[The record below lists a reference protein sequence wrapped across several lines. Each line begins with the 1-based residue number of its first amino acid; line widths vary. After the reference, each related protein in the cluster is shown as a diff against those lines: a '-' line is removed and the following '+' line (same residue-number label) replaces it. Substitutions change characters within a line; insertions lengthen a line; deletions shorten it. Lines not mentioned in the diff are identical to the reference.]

1 MNAREVQVMVE
12 RLRERVAWVFDLDGT
27 LTKAQHDFAAIRKDL
42 GIHARAS
49 ILEALEAMPEPERQ
63 QKRER
68 LDQMEAKLAHHARA
82 ADGAVELL
90 EYLRARACRLSILTR
105 NTKANAHVALEVT
118 GLAKF
123 FEPSMVLG
131 RDEAKPK
138 PDPSGILH
146 ILKAWGCQ
154 PAQAVMVGDYVYDLK
169 AGRNAGTL
177 TVHADAT
184 DRFDFADVTDL
195 RTVGLLPLHALL
207 SGSGE
212 GPPPGTDLT

>member
-1 MNAREVQVMVE
+1 MSADEIQRIVEGLRAR
-12 RLRERVAWVFDLDGT
+12 LAWVFDLDGT
-27 LTKAQHDFAAIRKDL
+27 LTKAQHDFAAIREDL
-42 GIHARAS
+42 GIEPRAS

-68 LDQMEAKLAHHARA
+68 LDKMEAKLAHQAQAAR
-82 ADGAVELL
+82 GAVELL
-90 EYLRARACRLSILTR
+90 GYLRARGCRLGILTR

-118 GLAKF
+118 GLAEF
-123 FEPSMVLG
+123 FDASMVLG
-131 RDEAKPK
+131 RGEAKPK

-146 ILKAWGCQ
+146 LLELWDCR

-184 DRFDFADVTDL
+184 DRFDFADETDL

-207 SGSGE
+207 LGASE
-212 GPPPGTDLT
+212 GTPLGADLI